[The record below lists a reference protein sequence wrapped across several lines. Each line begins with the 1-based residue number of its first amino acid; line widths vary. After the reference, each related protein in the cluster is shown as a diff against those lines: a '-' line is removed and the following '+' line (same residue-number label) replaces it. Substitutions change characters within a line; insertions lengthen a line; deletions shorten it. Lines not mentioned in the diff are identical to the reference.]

1 MTTIETEGAASPPR
15 RRPSLRFVKLER
27 EIDGVKLTLQVSPCS
42 WMYRGYGLQV
52 AITMDGGVAYI
63 LDKSTPFE
71 SATPADLERLFDNA
85 KTLSCSCCGKPAF
98 DPEACDTNRE
108 GKCEACFMRMLNA
121 EFARGRKKALAAAL
135 QLRARKK
142 KAGFTYLV
150 NAWIHPEE
158 GGDDF
163 EIHLWYRQ
171 PPDAQ
176 SVETA
181 IRKAGSE
188 VFDDFLVVQL

>member
-1 MTTIETEGAASPPR
+1 
-15 RRPSLRFVKLER
+15 
-27 EIDGVKLTLQVSPCS
+27 
-42 WMYRGYGLQV
+42 
-52 AITMDGGVAYI
+52 
-63 LDKSTPFE
+63 
-71 SATPADLERLFDNA
+71 
-85 KTLSCSCCGKPAF
+85 
-98 DPEACDTNRE
+98 
-108 GKCEACFMRMLNA
+108 MRMLNA